1 MGYNRVH
8 IDTKE
13 VDAEN
18 EEIIKGMRIRIV
30 SGKRIITLA
39 LKIPLNYP
47 EEPVQFSH
55 GNL

>member
-1 MGYNRVH
+1 MH

-39 LKIPLNYP
+39 LKVPLNYP
-47 EEPVQFSH
+47 EEPVRFSH
-55 GNL
+55 GNLQNI